1 MYGHAS
7 FSDGEYLPVLHHMT
21 AEATAVDPIN
31 TQAIE
36 TAAESLP
43 KQETGLFFSL
53 SRIIYFCCFLFK
65 TLIHGSFAQCDL
77 C

>member
-7 FSDGEYLPVLHHMT
+7 FSDGEYLLVLHHMT
-21 AEATAVDPIN
+21 AEATAVDPID

-43 KQETGLFFSL
+43 KQETGLFFYL
-53 SRIIYFCCFLFK
+53 SRII
-65 TLIHGSFAQCDL
+65 
-77 C
+77 